1 MIKTTLI
8 VFLLC
13 ALAASTSSQ
22 NFGQLLSDMAGPPPT
37 TTTTT
42 PAPITPS
49 IAQRRWAI
57 YQAQNRAREAH
68 KKRLADLARIQQA
81 QKEKAAQAMITNP
94 YKSPHPAAAPT
105 PTLGAAS
112 VLNTRSQIQSLQA
125 EAQKAM
131 AAAREQSEKAS
142 RLNAQAQRALLAVQ
156 RGTASAAPTKSPTK
170 ATPTRSPTRPTAYS
184 MRTLVNANQARA
196 PQARQQPRSYS
207 SNPYNRQNV
216 ISPANQVP
224 SSSSNSVAAKLY
236 QLRATRMRMQAGSN
250 SKVSSLINK
259 ALSLRRAQAA
269 GRAAAQQNQK
279 KAESPSNPYST
290 ARGVASSV
298 PVVRDTA
305 IASATAQNNV
315 IKNRAIAQRNMI
327 VQRRRATLISAVKKM
342 KAKMNAIKTMKSMR
356 DQPKKDMEAMGLG
369 CIPHPMGSMMGVTCK
384 NAGIK
389 AGCTM
394 SMKSCVDIGLKAM
407 CCPYGMNR
415 RSMGM
420 MKQMKNMQKMMEMM
434 S

>member
-68 KKRLADLARIQQA
+68 KKRLADLARIQQAQKERVAAAEAAAAQAGIQQA

-170 ATPTRSPTRPTAYS
+170 ATPTRSPTRPTA
-184 MRTLVNANQARA
+184 
-196 PQARQQPRSYS
+196 YS